1 MYKDKKKDPLLEELD
16 FEELEKLIL
25 KTTME
30 TMDISLIEEILK
42 IREEDTKE
50 VTKKVRSR

>member
-1 MYKDKKKDPLLEELD
+1 MDNDNKKDSLLEELD

-30 TMDISLIEEILK
+30 TMDISLSEEILK

>member
-1 MYKDKKKDPLLEELD
+1 MDNDNKKDSLLEELD

-30 TMDISLIEEILK
+30 TMDISLCEEILK

>member
-1 MYKDKKKDPLLEELD
+1 MDNDNKKDSLLEELE

-30 TMDISLIEEILK
+30 TMDISLCEEILK